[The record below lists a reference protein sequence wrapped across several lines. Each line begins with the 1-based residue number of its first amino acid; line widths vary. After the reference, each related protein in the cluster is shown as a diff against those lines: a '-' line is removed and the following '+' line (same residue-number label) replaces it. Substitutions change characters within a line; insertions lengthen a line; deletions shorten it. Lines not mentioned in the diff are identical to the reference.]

1 MRTPAHIV
9 IHIISGLLS
18 IENYEVDFKKYQIEI
33 AVTNL
38 TVKGGWLQVMRIDL
52 QKLLNRA

>member
-1 MRTPAHIV
+1 MSV
-9 IHIISGLLS
+9 
-18 IENYEVDFKKYQIEI
+18 ENYQIDKKYQIEI

-52 QKLLNRA
+52 QKPLNRA